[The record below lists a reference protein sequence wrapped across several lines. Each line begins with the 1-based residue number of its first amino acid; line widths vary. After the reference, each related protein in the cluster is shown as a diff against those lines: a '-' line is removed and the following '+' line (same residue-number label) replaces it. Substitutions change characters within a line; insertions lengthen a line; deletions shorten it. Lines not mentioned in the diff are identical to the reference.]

1 MLLLCGPSKYKK
13 KDKKFYNLKAAHITE
28 AYIDISGTVLPLEE
42 NRLIVERYD
51 TYINI
56 YHTFSYIDE
65 DGNIMG
71 GRWTD
76 DFPLDALRQIKE
88 LFRHEMT
95 NFEDDDGMPVT
106 AIFRVFFT
114 EKAAAELRAFS

>member
-1 MLLLCGPSKYKK
+1 MLVLRGPSKYKK
-13 KDKKFYNLKAAHITE
+13 KDKHFYNLKAFDITE
-28 AYIDISGTVLPLEE
+28 AYMDISGIVTPLEE

-56 YHTFSYIDE
+56 YHSFSYIDE
-65 DGNIMG
+65 DGHIMG
-71 GRWTD
+71 GRWWN
-76 DFPLDALRQIKE
+76 DFPLDTFRQIKT
-88 LFRHEMT
+88 LFRYEVAE
-95 NFEDDDGMPVT
+95 FEDDDGAPGT